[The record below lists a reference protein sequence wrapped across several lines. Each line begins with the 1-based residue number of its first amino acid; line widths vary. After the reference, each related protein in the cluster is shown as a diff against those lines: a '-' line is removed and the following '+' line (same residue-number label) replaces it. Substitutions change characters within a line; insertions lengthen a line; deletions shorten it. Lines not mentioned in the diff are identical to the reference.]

1 LSAEEG
7 DPIVITVPTGVDPQ
21 AMPTDLTGW
30 EPAGPPE
37 GDLVRVYG
45 GGPPSNVESIGGAAS
60 CFDGI
65 WTARWRSTGNG
76 PPIRAAV
83 AGWLSLQDADYQN
96 EVLANA
102 SSGGAGY
109 LSGRICERP
118 VFDFAPGAE
127 SNIGSV
133 VIEWQQWTPRV

>member
-1 LSAEEG
+1 M
-7 DPIVITVPTGVDPQ
+7 ITVPQGTDPQ

-30 EPAGPPE
+30 QPSGPPQSE
-37 GDLVRVYG
+37 LVRVYG
-45 GGPPSNVESIGGAAS
+45 AGPPSNVESIGGAAS

-76 PPIRAAV
+76 DRIRAAIAPWPNLV
-83 AGWLSLQDADYQN
+83 DVTGQN
-96 EVLANA
+96 EALANA

-109 LSGRICERP
+109 LSGRVCDRP

-127 SNIGSV
+127 NSVGNV
-133 VIEWQQWTPRV
+133 VIEWQQWMPGV